1 MIRYNLNSMLSDSP
15 KWIGPNFLSM
25 TISQA
30 EAEGY
35 SIFTVLP
42 SLPSKDPSAP
52 QPGSLI
58 ECEADERAYLMMMFS
73 SGSVSPEVESNSL
86 GSSSSTLNRRPRDK
100 DDEGNVE
107 CQKRRIKRVDD
118 QRSPVDEMLYKQQ
131 LRMAIKASLET
142 GLSRSLNHPT
152 EPQNHQEHQLRRG
165 NNLQSDSN
173 TGDGI
178 EKLLKRLRSTQGF
191 KPL

>member
-1 MIRYNLNSMLSDSP
+1 MLSDSP

-35 SIFTVLP
+35 LIFTVLP
-42 SLPSKDPSAP
+42 TLPSKDPSAP

-73 SGSVSPEVESNSL
+73 SGSASPDIESNSL

-100 DDEGNVE
+100 DNEGNVV
-107 CQKRRIKRVDD
+107 CKKRRIKRVDD
-118 QRSPVDEMLYKQQ
+118 QRSPVDEML
-131 LRMAIKASLET
+131 
-142 GLSRSLNHPT
+142 
-152 EPQNHQEHQLRRG
+152 
-165 NNLQSDSN
+165 
-173 TGDGI
+173 
-178 EKLLKRLRSTQGF
+178 KLLKRSRSTQGF
-191 KPL
+191 KPLETDKEDDPDLIAAISASLLKTDSDLTNNSSSIKGSEKDLDEPSCNELRQRRLARFS

>member
-1 MIRYNLNSMLSDSP
+1 MLSDSP

-42 SLPSKDPSAP
+42 TLPSKDPSAP

-73 SGSVSPEVESNSL
+73 SRSVLPKVESNSL

-152 EPQNHQEHQLRRG
+152 EPQNHREHQLRRG

>member
-1 MIRYNLNSMLSDSP
+1 NQEAFILNHNSHWFNFCRFGKNSDQWYNLNSMLSDSP
-15 KWIGPNFLSM
+15 KWIRPNFLSM

-42 SLPSKDPSAP
+42 TLPSKDLSAP

-58 ECEADERAYLMMMFS
+58 ECEADERAYLMMI
-73 SGSVSPEVESNSL
+73 L
-86 GSSSSTLNRRPRDK
+86 GSSSLTLNRRPRDK

-131 LRMAIKASLET
+131 LRMAIEASLET

-152 EPQNHQEHQLRRG
+152 EPQTH
-165 NNLQSDSN
+165 
-173 TGDGI
+173 
-178 EKLLKRLRSTQGF
+178 
-191 KPL
+191 